1 MLRHKYEDDM
11 ASIFLIAFLLLFP
24 SHVSSQ
30 ELQVQTFKQVGTV
43 GGKSNIKDMNG
54 NPCALII
61 ISPFQNGFEF
71 ENTFISKVEAKDTA
85 YWVYMAQGAKRLRIK
100 KTGYL
105 PKDIVFADYGI
116 NTLSS
121 ACCYELRIVDMFAS
135 SNFEIV
141 DRQSIDDIY
150 SQKWNYKGE
159 KLSPVVKMIINR
171 EALGGKKE
179 AQIAMANICIF
190 EKEYKLALKWVD
202 QIIEEGDSMCL
213 KEMNGELLY
222 HYALNIPHPEMYEEY
237 DGREDGRDA
246 SLAFIIGQTLLKE
259 DYDRASKYCLI
270 AYKKGYDDAF
280 MKSSEFKNLSNDI
293 SPDYLFSLME
303 KSFLLKS
310 VIMNT
315 SHYFGFYLSP
325 IIYIVSRKLAEYGC
339 DPARKL
345 VAEFNELLGVDN

>member
-1 MLRHKYEDDM
+1 M

-30 ELQVQTFKQVGTV
+30 ELQVQTFKQVDTV
-43 GGKSNIKDMNG
+43 GDKSNIKDING
-54 NPCALII
+54 NPCALIKI
-61 ISPFQNGFEF
+61 FPFQSGFEF
-71 ENTFISKVEAKDTA
+71 ENTFISKVESKDTA

-100 KTGYL
+100 SPGFL

-121 ACCYELRIVDMFAS
+121 ACCYELRIMDMYAS

-141 DRQSIDDIY
+141 DRHSIDDIY
-150 SQKWNYKGE
+150 SQKWNYKSE

-171 EALGGKKE
+171 EALGGKKD
-179 AQIAMANICIF
+179 AQIAMANICLF

-202 QIIEEGDSMCL
+202 QIIEDGDSMCL
-213 KEMNGELLY
+213 NEMNGELLY
-222 HYALNIPHPEMYEEY
+222 HYAINIPHPEMYEEY
-237 DGREDGRDA
+237 DGREA
-246 SLAFIIGQTLLKE
+246 SLTYIIGQTLLKE

-280 MKSSEFKNLSNDI
+280 MKSNEFENLSNGI

-303 KSFLLKS
+303 KSYLLKS